1 MRLEE
6 LELVNFCQHRNE
18 TFRFREGLNAIIGPN
33 GSGKS
38 NILKAA
44 YAAPTGDF
52 SRNEGK
58 NTDNICD
65 LVPEGSP
72 SYVRLRF
79 SHGGRSAVAKRSL
92 SPVGRSFQVDGG
104 PLITGDKEMSK
115 AVYDLLAVSPEILG
129 EYVFVDQWQVF
140 SVFALSPAKRAAAFQ
155 RLFRIEKIQA
165 LWEDLGKA
173 ANGVKVPVVQT
184 DKDELARRLDGYKS
198 ELDEIT
204 GRLQAMPT
212 PQDVRGDLNAAQNV
226 VTAWNRREQIEKRV
240 VGRRQ
245 MMERT
250 ATELAEVETQVA
262 ATEVDLAVLRDAR
275 DSGASTA
282 QGATEVLARWREYH
296 RQHHQRAELQKLDAQ
311 LRAEWTKK
319 GTPPVAPDGYWAE
332 WEKAL
337 ADRLRELYST
347 RLRKEEFVAKFDPAC
362 GVAEC
367 PECGQPTA
375 ALASRV
381 ADARAELERVAP
393 IISDLEARTADYK
406 RHERAVIEYSTW
418 KTGYDLRFRQLE
430 NQRQALGTVQAPPV
444 DEETTRKTLNDHQEV
459 VDAVAAMEREHGE
472 LTVKAAR
479 LRERHAGEEREYRRD
494 ADELATLPTSSM
506 AAEKARRA
514 VEELQQLERTRAE
527 LEGRSDGLSKTVYD
541 LEGEIARLHKLQ
553 VEAAVAVG
561 WRDHLEQM
569 REVLHYTALPRLVS
583 LHHLDKLSADV
594 NTYLRLFDSPFR
606 VEVDEG
612 LGFTCIFH
620 QGGKRRPAGRLSG
633 GQKVVLAL
641 AFRLSVN
648 NAFASDL
655 GLLCL
660 DEPTV
665 GLDEHNL
672 GSLETALGRLR
683 ELAKSTG
690 LQVVM
695 VTHERSLAPLFDNV
709 ISLYPPA

>member
-1 MRLEE
+1 VRLEE
-6 LELVNFCQHRNE
+6 LEVVNFCQHRHA
-18 TFRFREGLNAIIGPN
+18 TFRFQEGLNAIIGPN

-38 NILKAA
+38 NLLKAA

-65 LVPEGSP
+65 LAPEGSP
-72 SYVRLRF
+72 SHVLLRF
-79 SHGGRSAVAKRSL
+79 THGGRSAVAKRGL
-92 SPVGRSFQVDGG
+92 NPVGRSFQIGNG
-104 PLITGDKEMSK
+104 PIITGDREMSK
-115 AVYDLLAVSPEILG
+115 AVYDMLDVSPEILA

-155 RLFRIEKIQA
+155 RLFRIEKVQS

-173 ANGVKVPVVQT
+173 AAGVKIPVVQV
-184 DKDELARRLDGYKS
+184 DKDEIGRRLDGYQA
-198 ELDEIT
+198 ELDGIT
-204 GRLQAMPT
+204 GRLQAMAT
-212 PQDVRGDLNAAQNV
+212 PQDVRSDLNAAQNV
-226 VTAWNRREQIEKRV
+226 VTAWNRRAQIEKRAA
-240 VGRRQ
+240 GRRQ

-250 ATELAEVETQVA
+250 ATELLEVEVQA
-262 ATEVDLAVLRDAR
+262 ATTEVDLTTLRTAR
-275 DSGASTA
+275 DTGAVTV
-282 QGATEVLARWREYH
+282 QGAADVMARWREYH
-296 RQHHQRAELQKLDAQ
+296 RHHYQRVELQKLDAQ
-311 LRAEWTKK
+311 LRAEWAGR
-319 GTPPVAPDGYWAE
+319 GTPPTAPDGYWPE
-332 WEKAL
+332 WEKSL
-337 ADRLRELYST
+337 AANLSELYAT
-347 RLRKEEFVAKFDPAC
+347 RLRKDEFVRKFDPTC

-375 ALASRV
+375 SLADRV
-381 ADARAELERVAP
+381 LTTRDELERLAP
-393 IISDLEARTADYK
+393 AISDLETRTAAYK
-406 RHERAVIEYSTW
+406 RHERAVLDYSSW
-418 KTGYDLRFRQLE
+418 KSGYDWRYRQLE
-430 NQRQALGTVQAPPV
+430 TQRQALGQVQPPPV
-444 DEETTRKTLNDHQEV
+444 DEETTRKALNDHQEV
-459 VDAVAAMEREHGE
+459 VDAVSAMEKEHAE
-472 LTVKAAR
+472 LVVKLTR
-479 LRERHAGEEREYRRD
+479 LRERHAAEEREYQRD
-494 ADELATLPTSSM
+494 TDELATLPASS
-506 AAEKARRA
+506 AVAEKARLA

-527 LEGRSDGLSKTVYD
+527 LEGRSDGLSKAVYE
-541 LEGEIARLHKLQ
+541 LEAEIARLHALQ
-553 VEAAVAVG
+553 VEADVAVE
-561 WRDHLEQM
+561 WRAHLEQM

-594 NTYLRLFDSPFR
+594 NSYLRLFDSPFR
-606 VEVDEG
+606 VEVDES

-672 GSLETALGRLR
+672 GSLEIALGRLR

-709 ISLYPPA
+709 ISLYQPG

>member
-6 LELVNFCQHRNE
+6 LELVNFCQHRHE

-65 LVPEGSP
+65 LVPDTEP
-72 SYVRLRF
+72 SHLRLRF
-79 SHGGRSAVAKRSL
+79 SHNGHTAEAKRSL
-92 SPVGRSFQVDGG
+92 RPAGRSFQVDGG

-115 AVYDLLAVSPEILG
+115 AVYDLLGVSPEILA

-155 RLFRIEKIQA
+155 RLFRIEKVQA

-173 ANGVKVPVVQT
+173 ANAVKIPVVQT
-184 DKDELARRLDGYKS
+184 DKDELGRRLDAYKL

-204 GRLQAMPT
+204 GRLQAMPP
-212 PQDVRGDLNAAQNV
+212 PQDVRADLNSAQQIV
-226 VTAWNRREQIEKRV
+226 VGWNRREQIERRV

-245 MMERT
+245 MTDRT
-250 ATELAEVETQVA
+250 ATELAEVESQLA
-262 ATEVDLAVLRDAR
+262 AIDGDLTTLRAAR
-275 DSGASTA
+275 DSREAEVF
-282 QGATEVLARWREYH
+282 GATVILEWWRQYH
-296 RQHHQRAELQKLDAQ
+296 KERYQRAELQKLDAA
-311 LRAEWTKK
+311 LRAEWSQK
-319 GTPPVAPDGYWAE
+319 GTPPTAPDGYWPE

-337 ADRLRELYST
+337 AERLRELYAT
-347 RLRKEEFVAKFDPAC
+347 RLRKEEFIRKFDPAC
-362 GVAEC
+362 GVSEC

-375 ALASRV
+375 TLASRV
-381 ADARAELERVAP
+381 SDCRSELERIAP
-393 IISDLEARTADYK
+393 TITDLEARTTAYK
-406 RHERAVIEYSTW
+406 RHDNAVFAYSSW
-418 KTGYDLRFRQLE
+418 KTSYDLRFRQLE
-430 NQRQALGTVQAPPV
+430 TQRQSLGKAQAPAA
-444 DEETTRKTLNDHQEV
+444 DEETTRKVLSDHQEV
-459 VDAVAAMEREHGE
+459 VDAVAAMEKEHGE
-472 LTVKAAR
+472 LNVKATC
-479 LRERHAGEEREYRRD
+479 LRERHAAEERECRRD
-494 ADELATLPTSSM
+494 ADELATLPASPM
-506 AAEKARRA
+506 AAEKARLA

-527 LEGRSDGLSKTVYD
+527 LEGRSDGLGKTVYD

-561 WRDHLEQM
+561 WKDHLEQM
-569 REVLHYTALPRLVS
+569 REVLHYSALPHLVS
-583 LHHLDKLSADV
+583 LHHLDKLTADV
-594 NTYLRLFDSPFR
+594 NAYLRLFDSPFR

>member
-1 MRLEE
+1 MKIEE
-6 LELVNFCQHRNE
+6 LELVNFCQHRRE
-18 TFRFREGLNAIIGPN
+18 TFRFRDGLNAIIGPN

-65 LVPEGSP
+65 LVADTEP
-72 SYVRLRF
+72 SHLRLKF
-79 SHGGRSAVAKRSL
+79 SHNGHTAEAKRSL
-92 SPVGRSFQVDGG
+92 RPVGRSFQVDGG
-104 PLITGDKEMSK
+104 PLITGDKEMAK
-115 AVYDLLAVSPEILG
+115 AVYDLLGVSPEILA

-155 RLFRIEKIQA
+155 RLFRIERLQA

-173 ANGVKVPVVQT
+173 AAGVKIPVVQT
-184 DKDELARRLDGYKS
+184 DKDELGRRLDGYRQ

-204 GRLQAMPT
+204 GRLQAMPP
-212 PQDVRGDLNAAQNV
+212 PQDVRADLNSAQQIV
-226 VTAWNRREQIEKRV
+226 VGWNRREQIERRV

-250 ATELAEVETQVA
+250 STELAEVEAQMA
-262 ATEVDLAVLRDAR
+262 AIEGDLSTLRTAR
-275 DSGASTA
+275 DSRAA
-282 QGATEVLARWREYH
+282 EVAGATEVLAWWRQYH
-296 RQHHQRAELQKLDAQ
+296 KERHQRAELQKLDAA
-311 LRAEWTKK
+311 LRAEWSQK
-319 GTPPVAPDGYWAE
+319 GTPPTAPEGYWPE

-337 ADRLRELYST
+337 AERLRELYAT
-347 RLRKEEFVAKFDPAC
+347 RLRKEEFIRKFDPAC
-362 GVAEC
+362 GVSEC

-375 ALASRV
+375 TLASRV
-381 ADARAELERVAP
+381 SDCKSELDRVAP
-393 IISDLEARTADYK
+393 IITDLEARTAAYK
-406 RHERAVIEYSTW
+406 RHENAVLAYSSW
-418 KTGYDLRFRQLE
+418 KTSYDLRFRQLE
-430 NQRQALGTVQAPPV
+430 AQRQSLGRAQAPAA
-444 DEETTRKTLNDHQEV
+444 DEEATRKVLNDHQEV
-459 VDAVAAMEREHGE
+459 VEAVAAMEKEYAE
-472 LTVKAAR
+472 LTVKVTR
-479 LRERHAGEEREYRRD
+479 LRERHAAEERECRRD
-494 ADELATLPTSSM
+494 ADELTTLPASPM
-506 AAEKARRA
+506 AAEKARLA

-527 LEGRSDGLSKTVYD
+527 LEGRSDGLSKTVND
-541 LEGEIARLHKLQ
+541 LESEIARLHKLQ

-561 WRDHLEQM
+561 WKDHLEQM
-569 REVLHYTALPRLVS
+569 REVLHYSALPRLVS
-583 LHHLDKLSADV
+583 LHHLDKLTADV
-594 NTYLRLFDSPFR
+594 NAYLRLFDSPFR

>member
-65 LVPEGSP
+65 LAPEGSP
-72 SYVRLRF
+72 SHVRLRF
-79 SHGGRSAVAKRSL
+79 SHNGHTAVAKRSL

-104 PLITGDKEMSK
+104 PLVTGDREMTK
-115 AVYDLLAVSPEILG
+115 AVYDLLGVSPEILA

-165 LWEDLGKA
+165 LWEELGKSIA
-173 ANGVKVPVVQT
+173 RVKVPAVQT
-184 DKDELARRLDGYKS
+184 DKDELARRLDAYRA
-198 ELDEIT
+198 ELDDIT
-204 GRLQAMPT
+204 GRLQAMPP
-212 PQDVRGDLNAAQNV
+212 PQDVRADLNAAQQILV
-226 VTAWNRREQIEKRV
+226 GWNRREQIEKRV

-250 ATELAEVETQVA
+250 ATELGEVEAQVLS
-262 ATEVDLAVLRDAR
+262 TEVDLEVLRNAR
-275 DSGASTA
+275 DTGAATA
-282 QGATEVLARWREYH
+282 QGAVEVMARWREYH
-296 RQHHQRAELQKLDAQ
+296 RQHHQRAELEKLDAA
-311 LRAEWTKK
+311 LRLEWTQK
-319 GTPPVAPDGYWAE
+319 GTPPIAPDGYWPE

-337 ADRLRELYST
+337 AERLRDLYAT
-347 RLRKEEFVAKFDPAC
+347 RLRNETYVRKFDAAC

-375 ALASRV
+375 ALAGKV
-381 ADARAELERVAP
+381 EEARAEVLRLNPQIAE
-393 IISDLEARTADYK
+393 LEARTAAYK
-406 RHERAVIEYSTW
+406 AHEKAVLAYSAW
-418 KTGYDLRFRQLE
+418 KTSYDLRFRQLE
-430 NQRQALGTVQAPPV
+430 TQRLSLGQVSVPPV
-444 DEETTRKTLNDHQEV
+444 DEETTRKVLNEHQEV
-459 VDAVAAMEREHGE
+459 VDAVAAMEKEHAE
-472 LTVKAAR
+472 LMVKVTR
-479 LRERHAGEEREYRRD
+479 LRERHEAERREYQRD
-494 ADELATLPTSSM
+494 SDELALLPNSPM
-506 AAEKARRA
+506 GVEKARLA

-527 LEGRSDGLSKTVYD
+527 LEGRSEGLGKTVAD
-541 LEGEIARLHKLQ
+541 LEGEIARLHRLQ

-561 WRDHLEQM
+561 WRDHQEQM

-583 LHHLDKLSADV
+583 HHHLDRLSADV
-594 NTYLRLFDSPFR
+594 NSYLRLFDSPFR
-606 VEVDEG
+606 VEVDDS
-612 LGFTCIFH
+612 LGFTSIFH

>member
-1 MRLEE
+1 MRIEQ
-6 LELVNFCQHRNE
+6 LELVNFCQHQRE

-38 NILKAA
+38 NILKGA

-65 LVPEGSP
+65 LVPDGSP
-72 SYVRLRF
+72 SYVRLMF
-79 SHGGRSAVAKRSL
+79 SHNGHSAVAKRSL
-92 SPVGRSFQVDGG
+92 NPSGREFQVDGG
-104 PLITGDKEMSK
+104 PIITGDKEMTR
-115 AVYDLLAVSPEILG
+115 AVYDLLGVSPEILG

-155 RLFRIEKIQA
+155 RLFRIEKLQA
-165 LWEDLGKA
+165 LWEELGKSISR
-173 ANGVKVPVVQT
+173 VKVPVVQT
-184 DKDELARRLDGYKS
+184 DKDELGRRLDAYQR
-198 ELDEIT
+198 ELDGIT
-204 GRLQAMPT
+204 SRLQAMPP
-212 PQDVRGDLNAAQNV
+212 PQDVRADLTSAQQILIG
-226 VTAWNRREQIEKRV
+226 WNRRDQIEKRV

-245 MMERT
+245 MMGRT
-250 ATELAEVETQVA
+250 ATELAEVETHVA
-262 ATEVDLAVLRDAR
+262 STEVDLGVLRNAR
-275 DSGASTA
+275 DTGATTVS
-282 QGATEVLARWREYH
+282 GATEVMARWREYH
-296 RQHHQRAELQKLDAQ
+296 RQHHQRVELEKMHNT
-311 LRAEWTKK
+311 LRAEWTQK
-319 GTPPVAPDGYWAE
+319 GTPPVAPTGYWPE

-337 ADRLRELYST
+337 ADRLRELYAT
-347 RLRKEEFVAKFDPAC
+347 RLRNDTYVRKFDPAC
-362 GVAEC
+362 GVSEC

-375 ALASRV
+375 ALVGRV
-381 ADARAELERVAP
+381 ADARAELERAAP
-393 IISDLEARTADYK
+393 VIAELEANTSAYK
-406 RHERAVIEYSTW
+406 AHEKAVLAYSSW
-418 KTGYDLRFRQLE
+418 KTSYDLRFRQLE
-430 NQRQALGTVQAPPV
+430 TQRLSLGQVNAPPV
-444 DEETTRKTLNDHQEV
+444 DEETTRKVLNEHQEV
-459 VDAVAAMEREHGE
+459 VDAVSAMEKEHSD
-472 LTVKAAR
+472 LMVKVTR
-479 LRERHAGEEREYRRD
+479 LRERFAAEEREFKRD
-494 ADELATLPTSSM
+494 ETELISLPSSPM
-506 AAEKARRA
+506 AAEKARLA
-514 VEELQQLERTRAE
+514 VDELQQLERTRAE
-527 LEGRSDGLSKTVYD
+527 LEGRHEGLSKTVDD
-541 LEGEIARLHKLQ
+541 LNSEIARLHKLQ

-561 WRDHLEQM
+561 WKDHQEQM
-569 REVLHYTALPRLVS
+569 REVLHYSALPRLVS
-583 LHHLDKLSADV
+583 HHHLDRLSADV
-594 NTYLRLFDSPFR
+594 NAYLRLFDSPFR
-606 VEVDEG
+606 VEVDDS
-612 LGFTCIFH
+612 LGFTSIFH
-620 QGGKRRPAGRLSG
+620 HGGKRRPAGRLSG